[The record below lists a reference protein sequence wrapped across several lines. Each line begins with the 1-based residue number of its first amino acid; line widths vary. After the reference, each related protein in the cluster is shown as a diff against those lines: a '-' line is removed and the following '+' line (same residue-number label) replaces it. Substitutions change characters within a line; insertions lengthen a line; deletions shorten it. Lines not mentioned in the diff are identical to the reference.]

1 MGKTITKTVK
11 QYSYKIDDYDV
22 EELLKIGRE
31 YKNVKNYVYS
41 RYSGIKSLL
50 IIEKPRKIRDEWV
63 STKFYEQ
70 WKLPA
75 RYWKLALQD
84 AIGNIKSGWSNTKN
98 EIRTAAYNNEH
109 LSTDDR
115 YYINYILSANKLY
128 YNVLNNI
135 SLDIPK
141 KFEGKNLNIKYLNN
155 LIKRYT
161 RRYKGKVPYT
171 NKINSFSID
180 TGLYR
185 YSKNNANENYIYITS
200 METRKRIPI
209 KLRDSNKYNKILKI
223 KIIDNV
229 VRINIPLEVESKENT
244 NENIIGIDKGYRYL
258 LATSNGNLYGEKL
271 NYYLSKETERLSD
284 KNKNRNRF
292 FALRRKYLEEG
303 NTKKAENILKNNLG
317 KKKYR
322 NNKNKHNETVKS
334 YINKNINEFIKSEKP
349 KEVVMENLDFVSW
362 DDRYPKSVKRKLS
375 RWIKGYIRDRLE
387 YKFKL
392 SSIEFTYINPAYTS
406 QICSKCGRFG
416 IRNVDLFTCDNCG
429 EIHADINAS
438 KNILERKYDKEIKM
452 FTSYK
457 KVKEILESRIAD
469 TK

>member
-1 MGKTITKTVK
+1 MKKTITKTVK
-11 QYSYKIDDYDV
+11 QYSYEVDDYKI
-22 EELLKIGRE
+22 EELLKIGKE

-70 WKLPA
+70 WDLPA

-135 SLDIPK
+135 NFDIPK

-185 YSKNNANENYIYITS
+185 YSKNNTNENYIYISS
-200 METRKRIPI
+200 METRKRVPI
-209 KLRDSNKYNKILKI
+209 KLRDSNKYNKTLKI

-229 VRINIPLEVESKENT
+229 LRINIPLEVESKENT

-284 KNKNRNRF
+284 KNANRNRF

-303 NTKKAENILKNNLG
+303 NTKKADNILKNNLG

-322 NNKNKHNETVKS
+322 KNKNKHDETVKS
-334 YINKNINEFIKSEKP
+334 YINKNINKFIKSEKP
-349 KEVVMENLDFVSW
+349 KEVVMENLDFVNW

-375 RWIKGYIRDRLE
+375 RWIKGYIKDRLE
-387 YKFKL
+387 YKL
-392 SSIEFTYINPAYTS
+392 QLNSIEFTYINPAYTS

-416 IRNVDLFTCDNCG
+416 VRNGDLFTCDNCG

-469 TK
+469 IK